1 MKTTRNMAKKRTD
14 YPGFSNGTEFMSW
27 MGRNCDRCIKA
38 EHPIIKCKMLVGYAN
53 KGRCKVNYEIMLASV
68 TTGTV
73 TKRVSKI
80 IEGADCP
87 FIRTEWPKHSK
98 RRKVDT
104 EPKLFDDNGI

>member
-1 MKTTRNMAKKRTD
+1 MSVTKTTRNMAKKRTD

-27 MGRNCDRCIKA
+27 MGRNCERCIKA

-87 FIRTEWPKHSK
+87 FLKTEWPR
-98 RRKVDT
+98 RRKT
-104 EPKLFDDNGI
+104 EKDKNYPKLFDE